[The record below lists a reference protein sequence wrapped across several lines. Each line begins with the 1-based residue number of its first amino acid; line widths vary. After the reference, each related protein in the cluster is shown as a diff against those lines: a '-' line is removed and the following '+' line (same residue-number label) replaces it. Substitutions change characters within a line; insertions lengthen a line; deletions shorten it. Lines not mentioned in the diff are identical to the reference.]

1 MAHGRAPQQGPPG
14 WRDDT
19 LMPGVWWVVKV
30 PGVGG
35 GSSVACTR
43 EGFLLLLE
51 GVWDICDLV
60 FCKLHGNGF
69 LPSPLSLS
77 RFPSS
82 FPKIIPLLLLFGISN
97 ILAIKS
103 PMFSA
108 LFGQHN
114 R

>member
-1 MAHGRAPQQGPPG
+1 MPSVQQ
-14 WRDDT
+14 
-19 LMPGVWWVVKV
+19 VVKV
-30 PGVGG
+30 PGLGG
-35 GSSVACTR
+35 GVACTC

-60 FCKLHGNGF
+60 FCKLHGNGS

-77 RFPSS
+77 QFPSW

-114 R
+114 Q